1 MDRIIVY
8 PGGIPLDTDLLSTN
22 RNAMVALGYLAQA
35 ALGSGTVV
43 DGLACLPTSPAS
55 LTVNVGPGS
64 IAQMTVLDANPY
76 GSLGADTTDPLVKVG
91 INTGT
96 TSFTLAAPTTS
107 GQSINYLIQA
117 TLLESDVNPVVLPY
131 YNAANPAQPFSGP
144 NNTGTPQNTER
155 SQRASLQ
162 LKAGA
167 PAITGT
173 QTTPPVDNGWVGL
186 YVVTVNFGQSQI
198 TAAGIAT
205 LPTAPFIAFK
215 LNTLRPGFASTEA
228 FTASGTFTVP
238 AGVTRCKVTVVGGGG
253 GGAGATLTQPGGA
266 GGAGGAAIKFL
277 SGLTPGQTV
286 PVTIGAGGAGGGGG
300 GSAGNGGSSSFGTFC
315 SATGGAGGIFQ
326 LASSPGGAGGAGAG
340 GDVNL
345 SGGCG
350 GDGFGANGAMVAAPV
365 GGASLFGGGGRAAAG
380 FSAAFQNGQ
389 APGSGAG
396 PGYGVNPLGGQG
408 APGLVMVEY

>member
-43 DGLACLPTSPAS
+43 DGLACLPTSPAL

-64 IAQMTVLDANPY
+64 IAQMTVLEANPY
-76 GSLGADTTDPLVKVG
+76 GSLAADTTDPLVKVG

-96 TSFTLAAPTTS
+96 TSFALAAPTTS

-117 TLLESDVNPVVLPY
+117 TLLESDINPVVLPY

-144 NNTGTPQNTER
+144 NNSGTPQNTER

-173 QTTPPVDNGWVGL
+173 QSTPPVDSGWVGL
-186 YVVTVNFGQSQI
+186 YVIAVNFGQSQI
-198 TAAGIAT
+198 TAAGITT

-215 LNTLRPGFASTEA
+215 LNALRPGFANTQT
-228 FTASGTFTVP
+228 FTTSGTFTVP
-238 AGVTRCKVTVVGGGG
+238 AGVTRCKVTVVGAGG
-253 GGAGATLTQPGGA
+253 GGAGSTQSQPGA
-266 GGAGGAAIKFL
+266 PEARAERR
-277 SGLTPGQTV
+277 
-286 PVTIGAGGAGGGGG
+286 
-300 GSAGNGGSSSFGTFC
+300 SSSY
-315 SATGGAGGIFQ
+315 
-326 LASSPGGAGGAGAG
+326 
-340 GDVNL
+340 
-345 SGGCG
+345 
-350 GDGFGANGAMVAAPV
+350 
-365 GGASLFGGGGRAAAG
+365 RA
-380 FSAAFQNGQ
+380 
-389 APGSGAG
+389 
-396 PGYGVNPLGGQG
+396 
-408 APGLVMVEY
+408 